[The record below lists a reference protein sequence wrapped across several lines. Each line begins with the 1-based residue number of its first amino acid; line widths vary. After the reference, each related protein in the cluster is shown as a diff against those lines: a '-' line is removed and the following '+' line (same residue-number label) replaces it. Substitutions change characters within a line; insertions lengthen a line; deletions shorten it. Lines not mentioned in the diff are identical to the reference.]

1 MGYPLQIAFR
11 YLGSKSRGAFVSV
24 GTAFAILGVTLGVAA
39 LLTVMSVTGG
49 FQSQFREKV
58 LGVNAH
64 VLVLKYSSDFRE
76 YRDVMDKVRSVPGV
90 VGVAPFTINPM
101 MVSHKEATAT
111 GVLLKGVDPELMPT
125 VLDLPKHIVEP
136 RAASGGMLPLPEVL
150 EVLKGL
156 RKPGAKPPER
166 KTSTGMSP
174 PIEPPPLPG
183 VPLFGADGGVD
194 AGIERDDA
202 GRNVALLR
210 AIEETLDAGTRRDA
224 MVAEAGRSEDQDLE
238 AEEDDD
244 LDAGTA
250 ADALVGSAV
259 PEGGYG
265 SELPDPDEDLP
276 DDIAPDPCASP
287 EAVATLPGIVLGST
301 LAKNLNVK
309 VGSCV
314 QVTSPTIGYSISG
327 GAIRPPVAK
336 QFKVIAIFE
345 AGFDQYDSKL
355 AYADIYEA
363 QGFYDYGDSVTGVE
377 MKVADINRA
386 AQVKAEVEERIASK
400 MYHTMDWEDLNHG
413 LFTALRIQQI
423 GMSAVLALIIVVAAF
438 TVIATLIM
446 VVLEKRREIA
456 VLKAMGASD
465 LAILRVF
472 VYQGGIIGL
481 LGTGSGLLLGLAVC
495 KGLLV
500 YGFPLDPKVYFIS
513 RLPVEVN
520 AFEFVVTGGI
530 ALTICLLATVVPA
543 LYAARLRPADGVR
556 AD

>member
-1 MGYPLQIAFR
+1 MGYPLQIAVR
-11 YLGSKSRGAFVSV
+11 YLSSKSRGAFVSV
-24 GTAFAILGVTLGVAA
+24 STAFAVLGVTLGVAA

-49 FQSQFREKV
+49 FQSEFREKV

-76 YRDVMDKVRSVPGV
+76 YREVMEKVAAVPGV

-101 MVSHKEATAT
+101 MVSHKEQTAT
-111 GVLLKGVDPELMPT
+111 GVLLKGVDPELMPS
-125 VLDLPKHIVEP
+125 VLDLPRHIIE
-136 RAASGGMLPLPEVL
+136 GNLDGM
-150 EVLKGL
+150 
-156 RKPGAKPPER
+156 RKEGAKPPER
-166 KTSTGMSP
+166 KASTAFLPPALPALTLMS
-174 PIEPPPLPG
+174 
-183 VPLFGADGGVD
+183 AD
-194 AGIERDDA
+194 AGPERDDA
-202 GRNVALLR
+202 GRNVKLFN
-210 AIEETLDAGTRRDA
+210 AIEEAVNGTAASKRVADAGPEA
-224 MVAEAGRSEDQDLE
+224 AAVAEQDE
-238 AEEDDD
+238 PADD
-244 LDAGTA
+244 LDAA
-250 ADALVGSAV
+250 LPADALVGSAV
-259 PEGGYG
+259 PKGGYA
-265 SELPDPDEDLP
+265 SELPSSDEDLP
-276 DDIAPDPCASP
+276 DDISPDPCDRP
-287 EAVATLPGIVLGST
+287 DAVRLLPGIVVGST
-301 LAKNLNVK
+301 LAKNLQVK
-309 VGSCV
+309 LGSCV

-336 QFKVIAIFE
+336 QFRVIAVFE

-377 MKVADINRA
+377 MKVSDISKSDA
-386 AQVKAEVEERIASK
+386 ITAEVEKRIASK
-400 MYHTMDWEDLNHG
+400 MYHTMDWEELNHG
-413 LFTALRIQQI
+413 LFTALKIQQI

-465 LAILRVF
+465 AAILRVF

-513 RLPVEVN
+513 RLPVEVS
-520 AFEFVVTGGI
+520 AFEFLLTGAI
-530 ALTICLLATVVPA
+530 ALSICLFATIVPA

>member
-1 MGYPLQIAFR
+1 MGYPLQIAVR

-24 GTAFAILGVTLGVAA
+24 STAFAILGVTLGVAA

-49 FQSQFREKV
+49 FQSQFRDKV

-76 YRDVMDKVRSVPGV
+76 YRDIMDKVRTVPGV
-90 VGVAPFTINPM
+90 IGVAPFTINPM

-125 VLDLPKHIVEP
+125 VLDLPKHIIEP
-136 RAASGGMLPLPEVL
+136 RTPSGQMLPLPEVL
-150 EVLKGL
+150 KVLQGL
-156 RKPGAKPPER
+156 RKPGAKPPEA
-166 KTSTGMSP
+166 KTSLGTSP
-174 PIEPPPLPG
+174 PIEPPSLPG
-183 VPLFGADGGVD
+183 APLFGADGGVD
-194 AGIERDDA
+194 AGVERDDA
-202 GRNVALLR
+202 GRNLTLLR
-210 AIEETLDAGTRRDA
+210 AIADSLDAGAHPASATSDA
-224 MVAEAGRSEDQDLE
+224 AAPSEEAQE
-238 AEEDDD
+238 EEDA
-244 LDAGTA
+244 LDAGSN
-250 ADALVGSAV
+250 ADVVVGSVV
-259 PEGGYG
+259 PEGGYK
-265 SELPDPDEDLP
+265 SELPNPDEDLP
-276 DDIAPDPCASP
+276 DDIVPDPCASP

-336 QFKVIAIFE
+336 QFRVIAIFE

-355 AYADIYEA
+355 AYTDIYEA
-363 QGFYDYGDSVTGVE
+363 QSFYDYGDSVTGVE
-377 MKVADINRA
+377 MKVADIDRA
-386 AQVKAEVEERIASK
+386 AQIKAEVEKLIASK

-465 LAILRVF
+465 MAILRIF

-481 LGTGSGLLLGLAVC
+481 LGTGSGLLLGVAVC
-495 KGLLV
+495 KGLLI

-520 AFEFVVTGGI
+520 AFDFLVTGGI
-530 ALTICLLATVVPA
+530 ALGICLLATVVPA